1 MFLPMMRTERG
12 SSTLPPQAPC
22 LGPLPFLQNKVCAGH
37 INHVQW
43 EAESISWSLLPFWCR
58 SLVLQQSPVQVPRP
72 RPSHSDLTSPGLAQ
86 QPDETTHPL
95 PFTSHTEWVQD
106 VLISFA
112 AVYLQ
117 SFNPKF
123 FYPWLS
129 TALNEE
135 LKMKLEKRRASQ
147 EWLLLI
153 GRDFL
158 SQHTQ
163 SSVPNLLSLQL
174 RAHPV
179 PSMWKTRD
187 YRTTTFSWGTL
198 KLCLFVCFSIYV
210 VRFDMS

>member
-1 MFLPMMRTERG
+1 MFLPMMRMERG

-106 VLISFA
+106 VLISLA
-112 AVYLQ
+112 EVYLQ
-117 SFNPKF
+117 SFNPKLF
-123 FYPWLS
+123 IPGCPQRSMRSWKWSWRRDERVRSDFYWLGGTS
-129 TALNEE
+129 CHSIHNLRCQTY
-135 LKMKLEKRRASQ
+135 SHCSYV
-147 EWLLLI
+147 LI
-153 GRDFL
+153 LCLQCGR
-158 SQHTQ
+158 QGTTE
-163 SSVPNLLSLQL
+163 PLLSLGE
-174 RAHPV
+174 P
-179 PSMWKTRD
+179 
-187 YRTTTFSWGTL
+187 
-198 KLCLFVCFSIYV
+198 
-210 VRFDMS
+210 